1 MFISIGLIVAFLVLV
16 GLTALNKQRHLKKG
30 QLLKKA
36 LLFWLVLTLTWV
48 FYLIISKIPLLQANA
63 SFISINGFLL
73 YLFYYLNISYKWLDK
88 VLFKRLFALW
98 VVFICLF
105 VGINSITNHQTGTN
119 FWSKSQKE
127 TSESK
132 EDQKETKKEKMIKQK
147 STDLTERWQATLK
160 NYQDTN
166 VDIALYSKADDHT
179 YKLTHQTQDNPFYT
193 ASIIKVSI
201 LAQVLHL
208 EQTKQ
213 LTISDEERTLMQSMI
228 EQSDNEATTYLL
240 TNKLEGY
247 NGTAP
252 LFKALKMRHSS
263 PDLTAWGTS
272 TTTAT
277 DQIKL
282 LNEIFFSN
290 DFLNQENIAY
300 IKNLMGNVESD
311 QNWGISAVSEDSQ
324 LKNGWLQYDEAGWIV
339 NSIGHVVIAGRDYT
353 MAVLTNNNT
362 TQAEGQQLIEQL
374 SKDVQEVVK

>member
-63 SFISINGFLL
+63 IFISINGFLL
-73 YLFYYLNISYKWLDK
+73 YLFYYLNRSYKWLDK

-105 VGINSITNHQTGTN
+105 FGINSIANHQTGTN

-132 EDQKETKKEKMIKQK
+132 EDQKETKQEKMIKQK

-166 VDIALYSKADDHT
+166 VDIALYSKADGHT

-213 LTISDEERTLMQSMI
+213 LTVSDEERTLMQSMI

-339 NSIGHVVIAGRDYT
+339 NSIGHVVIAGKDYT
-353 MAVLTNNNT
+353 IAVLTNNNT